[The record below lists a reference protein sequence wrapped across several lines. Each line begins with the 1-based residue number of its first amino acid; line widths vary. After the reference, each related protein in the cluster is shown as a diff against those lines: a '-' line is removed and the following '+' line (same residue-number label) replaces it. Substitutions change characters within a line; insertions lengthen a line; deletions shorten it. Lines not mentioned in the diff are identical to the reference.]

1 METATFDL
9 SKLSTVLNNEV
20 VKRSIY
26 DELVKRIDIVDWF
39 KQTKSWR
46 KKGNKNGVKNESFDW
61 SHFIG
66 KSYFDD
72 SGSQNSLIFQ
82 PVSHFLNNNWY
93 QWKDFWVEI

>member
-46 KKGNKNGVKNESFDW
+46 KKEIKMGEKLIVW
-61 SHFIG
+61 L
-66 KSYFDD
+66 KSLY
-72 SGSQNSLIFQ
+72 
-82 PVSHFLNNNWY
+82 W
-93 QWKDFWVEI
+93 

>member
-26 DELVKRIDIVDWF
+26 VELVKRIDIVDWF

-46 KKGNKNGVKNESFDW
+46 KKGNKNGEKMNRLIEVILLVKVTSTIVG
-61 SHFIG
+61 HKI
-66 KSYFDD
+66 
-72 SGSQNSLIFQ
+72 L
-82 PVSHFLNNNWY
+82 
-93 QWKDFWVEI
+93 

>member
-26 DELVKRIDIVDWF
+26 VELVKRIDIVDWF

-46 KKGNKNGVKNESFDW
+46 KKGNKNGGKINRLIEVILLVKVTSTIVG
-61 SHFIG
+61 HKI
-66 KSYFDD
+66 
-72 SGSQNSLIFQ
+72 L
-82 PVSHFLNNNWY
+82 
-93 QWKDFWVEI
+93 